1 MKTFVVRYLSQYIN
15 IIYIYKYIL
24 LNISIFNIFIQSI
37 CCYVFVSV
45 LFIFEKEHL
54 EVLQLLLY
62 SVLPQAVLLT

>member
-37 CCYVFVSV
+37 RCYVFVSV